1 MAAKVIA
8 VANQKGGCGKT
19 TTATNLADGLHRAG
33 YKVLLVDLDPQASAG
48 LWRDQRESVEGED
61 IFPVIGMGKN
71 VATDLNRLKHDY
83 DYVVIDGAPGVSELT
98 AAAVKAA
105 DVVLIPVQPSPY
117 DIWATDDLVDLIKAR
132 QEVTDG
138 RPRAAFVIS
147 RLIQGT
153 NIGREVEE
161 PLAARELPVFNTKI
175 VQRVI
180 YAGLVKQ
187 GKSVFELPASDPA
200 RIEFTKLAAEAKEFA
215 NG

>member
-1 MAAKVIA
+1 MAKVIA
-8 VANQKGGCGKT
+8 VLNQKGGAGKT
-19 TTATNLADGLHRAG
+19 TTATNLADGLHRDG
-33 YKVLLVDLDPQASAG
+33 NRVLLVDLDPQGSAG
-48 LWRDQRESVEGED
+48 KWRDQRDSVEGED
-61 IFPVIGMGKN
+61 IFPVIRMGKN
-71 VATDLNRLKHDY
+71 VSTDLVKLKHNY
-83 DYVVIDGAPGVSELT
+83 DYVVIDGAAIVSELT

-117 DIWATDDLVDLIKAR
+117 DIWAADDVVELVKAR

-138 RPRAAFVIS
+138 KPRAAFIIS

-161 PLAARELPVFNTKI
+161 PLAARDLPVFNTKI

-180 YAGLVKQ
+180 YAGLVKD